1 MTRIL
6 TPKTLSHLGLILWL
20 AGLLLGW
27 AAGGWG
33 SKLSTS
39 PLYWTLIVSGMI
51 LLGTSNYLLRLDA
64 KRARQREADFLKD
77 LRGIANDLTMSDPE
91 DRLEDLCLL
100 YDEAERKD
108 ILDRLGR
115 MPEGSRKLRVVLE
128 QMETDAGPDE
138 PH

>member
-1 MTRIL
+1 
-6 TPKTLSHLGLILWL
+6 
-20 AGLLLGW
+20 
-27 AAGGWG
+27 
-33 SKLSTS
+33 
-39 PLYWTLIVSGMI
+39 MI

-77 LRGIANDLTMSDPE
+77 LRGIANDLTMSDPD

>member
-1 MTRIL
+1 MTKIL
-6 TPKTLSHLGLILWL
+6 TPKILSRLGLILWL

-27 AAGGWG
+27 AAGGWD
-33 SKLSTS
+33 SKLSPS
-39 PLYWTLIVSGMI
+39 PLYWTLIMSGMI

-64 KRARQREADFLKD
+64 KRSRQREADFLKD
-77 LRGIANDLTMSDPE
+77 LRGIANDLTMSDPD